1 MASSY
6 SLGRHF
12 ETFVQDQLATGRYG
26 NASEVLR
33 DALRLMEEREV
44 KLSAL
49 RARIDYSIEM
59 GGAHDDDALTRELDQ
74 EDNRLAREGY

>member
-12 ETFVQDQLATGRYG
+12 ETFVQDKLASGRYG

-33 DALRLMEEREV
+33 DALRLMEERDTR
-44 KLSAL
+44 LAAL
-49 RARIDYSIEM
+49 QAQINGAIEA
-59 GGAHDDDALTRELDQ
+59 GGAHDDDAISQALD
-74 EDNRLAREGY
+74 EEEGRLADEGY

>member
-12 ETFVQDQLATGRYG
+12 EAFVQDQLATGRYG

-44 KLSAL
+44 KLAAL
-49 RARIDYSIEM
+49 RTRIDHSIEM
-59 GGAHDDDALTRELDQ
+59 GGAHDEEALIRELGQ
-74 EDNRLAREGY
+74 EDVRLAQEGY